1 MLRYVN
7 PKITKI
13 GGQIDS
19 QMSYTLKPNLLAD
32 NSTHLSQ
39 FFANVLAIFYKFF
52 CEFLAKMTMK
62 NKSHVSPTFSMV
74 QPFRRLTNYLLVS
87 AIATLSTI
95 AIAGSAVAERREVDI
110 RLLVNQDEGF
120 TVMTRKAETLARSA
134 AQRTFDREVLVSDVS
149 IKVTAQNLNQDQA
162 AIILQLIVSRREWA
176 SRPDPKIWATYFPMA
191 KSLIG
196 IR

>member
-1 MLRYVN
+1 M
-7 PKITKI
+7 I
-13 GGQIDS
+13 
-19 QMSYTLKPNLLAD
+19 
-32 NSTHLSQ
+32 
-39 FFANVLAIFYKFF
+39 
-52 CEFLAKMTMK
+52 MK
-62 NKSHVSPTFSMV
+62 SKSHVSSTFSMAP
-74 QPFRRLTNYLLVS
+74 PFRRLTNCLLVS

-95 AIAGSAVAERREVDI
+95 AIASSAVAERREVDI

-134 AQRTFDREVLVSDVS
+134 AQRTFDRDVLVSDVS
-149 IKVTAQNLNQDQA
+149 VKVTAQNLNQDQA
-162 AIILQLIVSRREWA
+162 AIILQLIVSRRDWA

>member
-1 MLRYVN
+1 
-7 PKITKI
+7 
-13 GGQIDS
+13 
-19 QMSYTLKPNLLAD
+19 
-32 NSTHLSQ
+32 
-39 FFANVLAIFYKFF
+39 
-52 CEFLAKMTMK
+52 MK
-62 NKSHVSPTFSMV
+62 NKSHVSPTFSMI

-87 AIATLSTI
+87 AIATLSTM

-110 RLLVNQDEGF
+110 RLLVNRDEGF
-120 TVMTRKAETLARSA
+120 TVMTRKAEILARSA

-149 IKVTAQNLNQDQA
+149 VKVTAQNLHQDQA
-162 AIILQLIVSRREWA
+162 AIILQLIVSRRDWA